1 MILVNSVIEQNQM
14 EILLPKVQIKGFR
27 DTVCLSVLD
36 LLLMLRMMF
45 RVNQIDHDSVRL
57 TGAY

>member
-1 MILVNSVIEQNQM
+1 MILVDSVIEQNQM

-45 RVNQIDHDSVRL
+45 RVIQIDHGSVGLR
-57 TGAY
+57 GAY